1 MKFGFVASCGGTDDI
16 LEMAVEAERCG
27 WDGFFTWD
35 GIAVGEHETFD
46 PWTVLGAA
54 AVSTTT
60 IRLGAMVFSLPRRKP
75 WEVARQAL
83 TVDHLS
89 GGRLVLPV
97 GLGAVDDGAYSRVFG
112 EVTDRRARAERLD
125 EVLTFLD
132 HAWSGERFD
141 HEGLHYQAR
150 DMVFRPVPVQRP
162 QIPVWVV
169 GAWPAPRSMRR
180 AVARQGILPQP
191 LGRGAEPLTL
201 PELSAMVAWVAER
214 RGPDAEPF
222 DVVLEGELPADRDAA
237 GEHVRALADAGATW
251 WVDSYWDLEHETP
264 ERLLDRIRQGPPAH

>member
-35 GIAVGEHETFD
+35 GITIGAHETFD
-46 PWTVLGAA
+46 PWAVLGAV
-54 AVSTTT
+54 AVRTRT
-60 IRLGAMVFSLPRRKP
+60 IRIGAMVFSLPRRKP

-97 GLGAVDDGAYSRVFG
+97 GLGAVDDGGYSRVSG

-125 EVLTFLD
+125 ETLAFLAQAWTGETFS
-132 HAWSGERFD
+132 HGGA
-141 HEGLHYQAR
+141 HYRAE
-150 DMVFRPVPVQRP
+150 DMMFRPLPVQRP
-162 QIPVWVV
+162 RIPVWVV
-169 GAWPAPRSMRR
+169 AAWPSERSMSR
-180 AVARQGILPQP
+180 AAAWDGVIPQP
-191 LGRGAEPLTL
+191 RGQAMEQLTPADL
-201 PELSAMVAWVAER
+201 AAMVAWVGQR
-214 RGPDAEPF
+214 RGGDAGSF
-222 DVVLEGELPADRDAA
+222 DVVVEGELPEGRAA
-237 GEHVRALADAGATW
+237 AREHVRALAAAGATW

-264 ERLLDRIRQGPPAH
+264 QTLLDRIRQGPPVT